1 MVTHQTW
8 LVNPCGVAS
17 PPRYQLAQ
25 RQSDASGAGLS
36 GTALGLLDNGKTNAG
51 VILDEIGAALQQL
64 YGFAEVI
71 HIRKPG
77 VAHPCP
83 EALLQELRARC
94 TVVVN
99 GVGD

>member
-1 MVTHQTW
+1 MANGQTW
-8 LVNPCGVAS
+8 LVNPCGVAA
-17 PPRYQLAQ
+17 PPRYHLAQ
-25 RQSDASGAGLS
+25 RQTVSPGSNLG
-36 GTALGLLDNGKTNAG
+36 GTVLGLLNNGKTNAG
-51 VILDEIGAALQQL
+51 VILEEIGAALKQQ
-64 YGFAEVI
+64 YGFADVL

-83 EALLQELRARC
+83 EALLKELQARC